1 MSAGEVAGRGDRFGP
16 YEVLRLLG
24 RGGMGEVYLARS
36 PAGRPVAVKTLLS
49 ETAPLGAEDRAR
61 FAREIALARRVGGA
75 HTAAVIA
82 ADPDAAVPWMATEYV
97 AAPSLGEL
105 VRDCGPLDD
114 PAAVAWVGAGV
125 AEALLA
131 LHAAGV
137 VHRDVKPSNVLL
149 PVAGPKVV
157 DFGIAHAADL
167 TRTQATLGTIAF
179 TSPEQARGE
188 PSTPASDVY
197 ALGATF
203 FHLVTGRPPYAESE
217 PLQLLVRVAEARV
230 ELDGLPPQLDD
241 VVRPCLR
248 LAPAD
253 RPTVPEVLRALT
265 ARVAGRPDAVG
276 GAGLLPGEWLE
287 RIAGY
292 ERAGAAAA
300 AEAET
305 APALQDA
312 RPAEPD
318 ESAAAPGAVGTGERT
333 GPAGPDGAGATAA
346 DAAGGTGTLPL
357 GAAGSDADAEP
368 DTDAADDPAVAP
380 TAPTAP
386 TPSRTAG
393 KRAATAPPQPSRGP
407 ALVGA
412 LMVLLCVG
420 VAIALVVDRL
430 PGDSPSARGSAPPAS
445 PADGTPA
452 AQPPSPPP
460 TPTPGPTP
468 PKAEIAG
475 VDEGD
480 CLNLRHPP
488 DPNLA
493 IWDPWYGAAELDP
506 VSCSA
511 DNAYVK
517 VTDLRWS
524 ESFADPVC
532 PRGEGRDEFSVN
544 YDTEDG
550 VDSIAAVAVC
560 VAREFRTGQCFPG
573 LHAPDKPSDSRAS
586 FLSVTRCSKTEIPEV
601 DNRMYRIT
609 GVEPLVD
616 PQTCPPGTTSYW
628 SFEDRGL
635 ALCAT
640 TL

>member
-1 MSAGEVAGRGDRFGP
+1 VSAGEVAGRGDRFGP
-16 YEVLRLLG
+16 YEVLRVLG

-49 ETAPLGAEDRAR
+49 ETAPLGAAERAR

-75 HTAAVIA
+75 HTAAVIE
-82 ADPDAAVPWMATEYV
+82 ADPEAAVPWMATEYV

-105 VRDCGPLDD
+105 VRDCGLLRD
-114 PAAVAWVGAGV
+114 PAAACWVGAGV

-157 DFGIAHAADL
+157 DFGIAHATDL

-197 ALGATF
+197 ALGATL

-312 RPAEPD
+312 RPAEPA
-318 ESAAAPGAVGTGERT
+318 EPSTPPTPAP
-333 GPAGPDGAGATAA
+333 PPGATAPGEQA
-346 DAAGGTGTLPL
+346 EPAEEGEDGATPAEDATGTGTLPL
-357 GAAGSDADAEP
+357 RADAAEPAYRLDDPGAA
-368 DTDAADDPAVAP
+368 T
-380 TAPTAP
+380 TAP
-386 TPSRTAG
+386 TPVRSAG
-393 KRAATAPPQPSRGP
+393 KYAATGPLQPSRWP
-407 ALVGA
+407 ARMAA
-412 LMVLLCVG
+412 LTVLLCVG
-420 VAIALVVDRL
+420 VLVAVIVSRL
-430 PGDSPSARGSAPPAS
+430 PADSPGARGSAPPAS

-452 AQPPSPPP
+452 ARPPSSPL
-460 TPTPGPTP
+460 TPSPSATP
-468 PKAEIAG
+468 PKTEIAG
-475 VDEGD
+475 VDKGD

-488 DPNLA
+488 DRNLA
-493 IWDPWYGAAELDP
+493 MWDAWYGVEELNP

-517 VTDLRWS
+517 VTGLRWS
-524 ESFADPVC
+524 EFLADPVC
-532 PRGEGRDEFSVN
+532 PRGEGRDEFSVD
-544 YDTEDG
+544 YEPEDG
-550 VDSIAAVAVC
+550 SYTDAAVAVC
-560 VAREFRTGQCFPG
+560 VARQFRVGQCFPG
-573 LHAPDKPSDSRAS
+573 LYAPDKPSEGAAS
-586 FLSVTRCSKTEIPEV
+586 HLSVTRCSKTEIPEI

-609 GVEPLVD
+609 AVEPLAE
-616 PQTCPPGTTSYW
+616 PQTCPPGSDIYW
-628 SFEDRGL
+628 PFKDRGM
-635 ALCAT
+635 ALCAAM
-640 TL
+640 L